1 MTIPPYPVNC
11 SHAGCEA
18 AARVKIAAK
27 WSDGTTHELKTYYLA
42 CEACA
47 PELLTAARA
56 KRKKCR
62 LTVGETLDQP
72 AVYELRE
79 RGTADCGETGAG
91 SPAGKVYRPS
101 RAEE

>member
-1 MTIPPYPVNC
+1 MPIPPYPVNC
-11 SHAGCEA
+11 CVAGCVA
-18 AARVKIAAK
+18 PARVKIAAR

-47 PELLTAARA
+47 PALLTTARA

-72 AVYELRE
+72 AAYELPTPTR
-79 RGTADCGETGAG
+79 
-91 SPAGKVYRPS
+91 S
-101 RAEE
+101 